1 MKNAA
6 EKMPCKIRGIDDFI
20 CDIIMSEALLSQFP
34 ISDLT
39 GYKYPSTAQRTP
51 MYVATNPRRVFGA
64 SCILYPGTLEAFA
77 RRCRRNFYVLPSSIH
92 ETILIPALPELRAE
106 EMEDM
111 VHEVN
116 EATLAE
122 EEFLSN
128 HVYLYRRGQGLSL
141 PLDDSAGMI
150 PASAL

>member
-1 MKNAA
+1 
-6 EKMPCKIRGIDDFI
+6 
-20 CDIIMSEALLSQFP
+20 
-34 ISDLT
+34 
-39 GYKYPSTAQRTP
+39 
-51 MYVATNPRRVFGA
+51 
-64 SCILYPGTLEAFA
+64 
-77 RRCRRNFYVLPSSIH
+77 
-92 ETILIPALPELRAE
+92 
-106 EMEDM
+106 M

-150 PASAL
+150 PASALKRKPVLQRYDFTHFR